1 MMFYKGGMVIVGPG
15 LLKIFG
21 SELGHQLL
29 PITFTGSMMAFVLS
43 PLAQYFLLRYIDMD
57 LLF

>member
-1 MMFYKGGMVIVGPG
+1 MVIVGPG